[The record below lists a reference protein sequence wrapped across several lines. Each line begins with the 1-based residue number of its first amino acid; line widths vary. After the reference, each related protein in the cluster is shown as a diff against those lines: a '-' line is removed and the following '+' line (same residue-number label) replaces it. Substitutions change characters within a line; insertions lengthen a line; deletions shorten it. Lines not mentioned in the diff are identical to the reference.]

1 MSKIEQEL
9 QKNNVDIKSKNKG
22 NKKDL
27 VKDGII
33 NNLLQSEKNYLLSK
47 RDIKTKYQYLL
58 SYSKTLEDELID
70 RMLISDLTEIT
81 YHTLEKVPIL
91 KEIPISELAKN
102 VTENILPHIMV
113 TIDLEATRNS
123 LRSNLGITDLLI
135 DKIIENIEKIE
146 TTTILK
152 LVEKEGVKV

>member
-1 MSKIEQEL
+1 MLETKQ
-9 QKNNVDIKSKNKG
+9 G

-33 NNLLQSEKNYLLSK
+33 KNLLQTEKNYLLSK
-47 RDIKTKYQYLL
+47 KDIKEKYTALL
-58 SYSKTLEDELID
+58 SYNKTLENEIID
-70 RMLISDLTEIT
+70 RMLISDLTEIN

-91 KEIPISELAKN
+91 KEVSIDELSK
-102 VTENILPHIMV
+102 VIGENILPHIMV
-113 TIDLEATRNS
+113 NVDLEATKNS

-135 DKIIENIEKIE
+135 DKIIEDIKRIE

-152 LVEKEGVKV
+152 LVEKDGVKL